1 MKFGTD
7 KDFHSNSEIRLL
19 AMERAIAQ
27 YQFSAQH
34 YKEKFKGKIDEHTKL
49 FIKGLGN
56 EINLLS
62 AFRELLFNSREILD
76 ITLMKLNKVTSTSAC
91 RTSRDFLSFAKNMM
105 KGDYEASGLETV
117 KFLKTNI
124 TYIFHI
130 RKVRNEIK
138 NNPANIEFL
147 YNTNRFE
154 AHFRVPINL
163 NEKELIPYLDI
174 QNKDEALQNMAYYC
188 TYLLDEIFP
197 EMLQFWRM
205 CLALLDKD
213 NILMEPTLHSR
224 GSVRS
229 FGDKL

>member
-19 AMERAIAQ
+19 AMERAVAQ

-34 YKEKFKGKIDEHTKL
+34 HREKYKGKIDEHTKL

-56 EINLLS
+56 EINFLS
-62 AFRELLFNSREILD
+62 AFKELLFNSRELLD
-76 ITLMKLNKVTSTSAC
+76 ITLTKLNRATSASAC
-91 RTSRDFLSFAKNMM
+91 RTSRNFLPFAKNMM
-105 KGDYEASGLETV
+105 KDDYDVSGLETV

-124 TYIFHI
+124 TYVFHI

-154 AHFRVPINL
+154 AHFRVPINPD
-163 NEKELIPYLDI
+163 EKDLIPYLDI
-174 QNKDEALQNMAYYC
+174 QNKDEALKNMAYNC
-188 TYLLDEIFP
+188 TYLLDEVFP
-197 EMLQFWRM
+197 EMLQFWHM
-205 CLALLDKD
+205 CLAFLEKD
-213 NILMEPTLHSR
+213 VKALTNK
-224 GSVRS
+224 
-229 FGDKL
+229 D